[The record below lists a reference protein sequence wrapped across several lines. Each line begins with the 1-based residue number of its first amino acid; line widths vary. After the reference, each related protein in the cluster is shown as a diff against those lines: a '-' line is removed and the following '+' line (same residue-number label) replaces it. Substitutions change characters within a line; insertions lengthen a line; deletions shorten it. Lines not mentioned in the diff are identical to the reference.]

1 MAWDPRAACMLLVL
15 YVHSSRTT
23 RDPSSDT
30 TAARFNMYL
39 HAPLVPAPTPPPPIM
54 SALHIQ
60 LANPPPRPAPKKK
73 SKKNLHIDM

>member
-39 HAPLVPAPTPPPPIM
+39 HAPLVPAPTPPP
-54 SALHIQ
+54 Q
-60 LANPPPRPAPKKK
+60 
-73 SKKNLHIDM
+73 